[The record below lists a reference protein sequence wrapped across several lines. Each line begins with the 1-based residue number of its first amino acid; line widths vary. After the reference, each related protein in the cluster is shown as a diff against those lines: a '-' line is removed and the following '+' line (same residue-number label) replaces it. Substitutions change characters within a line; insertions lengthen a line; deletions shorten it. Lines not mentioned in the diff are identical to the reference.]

1 MQFFCRTPTRAPVRS
16 WGFEMGRPV
25 ARALLACD
33 PRTGVAR
40 SSLGGPIFPSCR
52 TPGRVRDRAAVAQ
65 NSNSTPSPSRFRL
78 TRGPL
83 KRKTQLASPSMSCVR
98 YWNPAFRA
106 NCNPPGSRR
115 PRSVEREGWTGARS
129 FEIAR
134 SSGPL
139 AASIVWPAVRG
150 SAAPED
156 ASHMR
161 QADKQRARRVV
172 AWRIEGPTAPRLRRG
187 AWDKWEGLCPTV
199 RDTMDVVALRTLS
212 LA

>member
-1 MQFFCRTPTRAPVRS
+1 MGGPTSPRAGKS
-16 WGFEMGRPV
+16 WSVAGERPV
-25 ARALLACD
+25 A
-33 PRTGVAR
+33 
-40 SSLGGPIFPSCR
+40 
-52 TPGRVRDRAAVAQ
+52 AQ
-65 NSNSTPSPSRFRL
+65 NSNSTPSPSRFRF
-78 TRGPL
+78 TRGPFN
-83 KRKTQLASPSMSCVR
+83 RNTQLASPSMSCVR

-115 PRSVEREGWTGARS
+115 PRSVEREGWTGARRFGIDRAS
-129 FEIAR
+129 GAR
-134 SSGPL
+134 

-150 SAAPED
+150 SAAPAD
-156 ASHMR
+156 ASHMMH
-161 QADKQRARRVV
+161 ADKQRARRVV